1 MLSLIE
7 GQSCKLKYK
16 FISQNMLY
24 EAAVWFLNSIALWA
38 FVLLQSWEKRHGYD
52 GLPVTR
58 NIGK

>member
-16 FISQNMLY
+16 FISKNMLY
-24 EAAVWFLNSIALWA
+24 DAAVWFLNSIALWA
-38 FVLLQSWEKRHGYD
+38 FILLQSWEKRHGYD
-52 GLPVTR
+52 GLLVTR

>member
-1 MLSLIE
+1 
-7 GQSCKLKYK
+7 
-16 FISQNMLY
+16 MLY
-24 EAAVWFLNSIALWA
+24 EAAVWFLNNIALWA